1 MTKFNY
7 LSRMKIQ
14 IINGPNLNLLGK
26 RETSIYGSQSFEE
39 FLETLK
45 KRFPEI
51 QIHYYQSNVE
61 GELVNKLHEVG
72 FSFDGIILNAGAYTH
87 TSIAIHDAIGG
98 IKTPVIEVHISNV
111 YAREEFRHK
120 SLITSKCAGM
130 MTGFGMEGYA
140 LAITYI
146 NHLKSNT

>member
-1 MTKFNY
+1 
-7 LSRMKIQ
+7 MKIQ

-26 RETSIYGSQSFEE
+26 RETSIYGNQSFED
-39 FLETLK
+39 FFKTLK
-45 KRFPEI
+45 ERYPDI
-51 QIHYYQSNVE
+51 DLQYYQSNVE

-87 TSIAIHDAIGG
+87 TSVAIHDAIAG

-120 SLITSKCAGM
+120 SLITSKCIGLL
-130 MTGFGMEGYA
+130 TGFGMEGYA
-140 LAITYI
+140 LALEY
-146 NHLKSNT
+146 LKYPIKN